1 MFEDILYETHE
12 GIATITINRP
22 KVRNAVRPRT
32 YEELTE
38 AMKTAADDPEVGVVV
53 LTGSGDK
60 AFSSGGDVSDQSTR
74 KPYIGRAHMRRLFAL
89 SSTMRMMDKPIIAKV
104 RGFCVGAAMK
114 STCSAI

>member
-38 AMKTAADDPEVGVVV
+38 AMKTAADDPEVAPLAFQAIHRWFVS
-53 LTGSGDK
+53 TGSFRACK
-60 AFSSGGDVSDQSTR
+60 VSRYWPRRSGSI
-74 KPYIGRAHMRRLFAL
+74 PAEA
-89 SSTMRMMDKPIIAKV
+89 
-104 RGFCVGAAMK
+104 
-114 STCSAI
+114 